1 MQGVGRP
8 ALSHTSSSFDLD
20 GKSCSVLMQHALER
34 EGERE
39 KLRDRATIC

>member
-8 ALSHTSSSFDLD
+8 ALSHTGSSFDSD

-34 EGERE
+34 EGEGE
-39 KLRDRATIC
+39 KLRDRETVC